1 MMGMN
6 RHSKRTLN
14 RTLNRDELLDRAK
27 SIGRGKHFRRRR
39 GLSGGAVLGGLL
51 GIAAAGL
58 VYRYLARNH
67 HKRLPF
73 SARKQVV
80 HLEGSIDINKP
91 VEEVYKFWR
100 SFVDLPKVMT
110 FLERVEDK
118 GGDVTHWVARGP
130 LATRVQWDSEV
141 TEDVPNGRIAWHSLD
156 GSDVKTWGDVKF
168 VAKSHGGSTDVI
180 VNLYFQPPGS
190 LPGAT
195 VARFLKGLE
204 NALLMQNLRNL
215 KSYLEADEATQGQ
228 WRTHHSPS
236 SRPSA

>member
-6 RHSKRTLN
+6 RHSR
-14 RTLNRDELLDRAK
+14 RSLNRDDILDRAR
-27 SIGRGKHFRRRR
+27 SLGRGKNFPRRR
-39 GLSGGAVLGGLL
+39 GLSGGMIWGGILGV
-51 GIAAAGL
+51 AAAGL
-58 VYRYLARNH
+58 VYRYLVRND
-67 HKRLPF
+67 HKQLPF
-73 SARKQVV
+73 SARQRAV
-80 HLEGSIDINKP
+80 HLEGSININKP
-91 VEEVYKFWR
+91 VEEIYNFWR
-100 SFVDLPKVMT
+100 GFVNLPKVMS

-118 GGDVTHWVARGP
+118 GGDVTHWVAKGP

-141 TEDVPNGRIAWHSLD
+141 TEDIPNGRIAWQSLE

-168 VAKSHGGSTDVI
+168 VARSHGSGTDVI

-204 NALLMQNLRNL
+204 NAMLMQNLRNL
-215 KSYLEADEATQGQ
+215 KAYLEADEASQRQ
-228 WRTHHSPS
+228 WRTHHGPS

>member
-6 RHSKRTLN
+6 RHSK

-27 SIGRGKHFRRRR
+27 SIGRGKHFQRRR
-39 GLSGGAVLGGLL
+39 GISGGMILGGIL
-51 GIAAAGL
+51 GVAAAGL
-58 VYRYLARNH
+58 VYRYLSRSQH
-67 HKRLPF
+67 QGLPF
-73 SARKQVV
+73 SARQRVV
-80 HLEGSIDINKP
+80 HLEGSVNINKP
-91 VEEVYKFWR
+91 PEEIYKFWR
-100 SFVDLPKVMT
+100 SFVNLPKVMA
-110 FLERVEDK
+110 FLERIEDK

-130 LATRVQWDSEV
+130 LATKVQWDSEV
-141 TEDVPNGRIAWHSLD
+141 TEDVPNGRIAWRSLE

-168 VAKSHGGSTDVI
+168 VSKSHSNSTDVM

-204 NALLMQNLRNL
+204 NAMLTQNLRNL
-215 KSYLEADEATQGQ
+215 KAYLEADESAQGQ

>member
-6 RHSKRTLN
+6 RHSKRA
-14 RTLNRDELLDRAK
+14 RNRDELLDRARNL
-27 SIGRGKHFRRRR
+27 GRGGNYRRRR
-39 GLSGGAVLGGLL
+39 GLSGTMIMGGILSV
-51 GIAAAGL
+51 AAAGL
-58 VYRYLARNH
+58 VYRYLARH
-67 HKRLPF
+67 HDKRLPF
-73 SARKQVV
+73 SARQRAV
-80 HLEGSIDINKP
+80 HLNGSVNINKP
-91 VEEVYKFWR
+91 AEEIYQFWR
-100 SFVDLPKVMT
+100 RFVDLPKVMT
-110 FLERVEDK
+110 FLERVENK

-141 TEDVPNGRIAWHSLD
+141 TEDVPNGRIAWHSLE

-168 VAKSHGGSTDVI
+168 MAKSHGSGTDVI

-204 NALLMQNLRNL
+204 NALLEQNLRNL

-228 WRTHHSPS
+228 WRTHHSHS